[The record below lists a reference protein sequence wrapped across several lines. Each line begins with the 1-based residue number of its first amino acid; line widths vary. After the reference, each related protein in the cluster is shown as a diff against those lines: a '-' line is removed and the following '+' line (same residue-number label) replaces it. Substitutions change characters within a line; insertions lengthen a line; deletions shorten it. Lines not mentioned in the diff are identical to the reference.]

1 MVRGL
6 LEELANEAPAIPSGG
21 RWPAS
26 TESFPVRRHVMKRS
40 QLFLP
45 LGLIAVA
52 GAVLVARAADAPKA
66 QPAKTPWKI
75 VGQLEEAC
83 SCSAACPCWFG
94 SKPTRMTCGGGQVL
108 FIEKGTYGSVAL
120 DG

>member
-1 MVRGL
+1 MTGGKSLITL
-6 LEELANEAPAIPSGG
+6 LAISILGAAGIAMAIEA
-21 RWPAS
+21 
-26 TESFPVRRHVMKRS
+26 EK
-40 QLFLP
+40 
-45 LGLIAVA
+45 
-52 GAVLVARAADAPKA
+52 AAPQA
-66 QPAKTPWKI
+66 TPWKI

-120 DG
+120 DGV